1 MIYGWLSLTKEFG
14 SRKIRIRKH
23 RKKIAVC
30 LSYAFDVVLI
40 KNAVLLNHIYIFK
53 ILCSKIGS
61 ILAESLILTKWK
73 VSFLLYWNLMSLY
86 RRVYLLRWEIHKYLG
101 KYLKIQDNV
110 YFPFTALSMWS
121 YCVNIALFFIILYQF
136 LAGAFSSSNV
146 RSS

>member
-1 MIYGWLSLTKEFG
+1 MVDCLWLKNLVREKCELESTE
-14 SRKIRIRKH
+14 
-23 RKKIAVC
+23 KKIAVC